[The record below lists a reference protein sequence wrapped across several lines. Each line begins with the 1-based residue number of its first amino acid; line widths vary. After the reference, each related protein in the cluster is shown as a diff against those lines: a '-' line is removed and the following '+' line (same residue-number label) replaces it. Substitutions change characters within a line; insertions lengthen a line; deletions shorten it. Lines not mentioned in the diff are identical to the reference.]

1 MVQPC
6 VRPTARLFAA
16 KLAAHSARFLT
27 TWVRPKRYWI
37 KKCLTT
43 KVPTIQRLTAQG
55 RLLAVILLCASSPN
69 LSAGETLAPY
79 TASYKTTAMG
89 LGMTLHRELSL
100 DPEGGYTLS
109 NKGRVLF
116 LSIEE
121 TARFR
126 ITDNRIMG
134 ERFDYKLGGL
144 ASRKRA
150 VRFEPER
157 GVIQSLRKKQWTE
170 VPWAP
175 DVYDRLSQQEQ
186 LRLELM
192 AGDSP
197 PAAITFKVI
206 DGPRVR
212 ERVIEWVGSERVTV
226 PAGSFDT
233 WHFRQLRDNDE
244 RASDIWVA
252 PDLAY
257 LMVLTRHREDNTVI
271 SIELL
276 DTSLDTTSR

>member
-1 MVQPC
+1 MVQC
-6 VRPTARLFAA
+6 CARLAA
-16 KLAAHSARFLT
+16 LLFVAQRVARSARFLT
-27 TWVRPKRYWI
+27 QREHPRRCWI
-37 KKCLTT
+37 TRCLTT
-43 KVPTIQRLTAQG
+43 KLPAIPYFTAQYKA
-55 RLLAVILLCASSPN
+55 LAVIVLCSSSPN
-69 LSAGETLAPY
+69 LSASEMLAPY
-79 TASYKTTAMG
+79 TASYKTSAMG
-89 LGMTLHRELSL
+89 LGMTLHRELSR

-121 TARFR
+121 TAQFR
-126 ITDNRIMG
+126 ITDSRIIG
-134 ERFDYKLGGL
+134 ERFDYKLAGL
-144 ASRKRA
+144 GSRKRA
-150 VRFEPER
+150 VRFEPEQ
-157 GVIQSLRKKQWTE
+157 GVIRSLRKKQWTE
-170 VPWAP
+170 VPWVP

-192 AGDSP
+192 ASDSP

-212 ERVIEWVGSERVTV
+212 ERVMEWVGNERITV

-244 RASDIWVA
+244 RESDIWVA
-252 PDLAY
+252 PELSY
-257 LMVLTRHREDNTVI
+257 LMVLTRHREDDSVI

-276 DTSLDTTSR
+276 DTSLDTRNL

>member
-1 MVQPC
+1 MFLPNANWIASQFSAYFMARVQ
-6 VRPTARLFAA
+6 V
-16 KLAAHSARFLT
+16 
-27 TWVRPKRYWI
+27 
-37 KKCLTT
+37 
-43 KVPTIQRLTAQG
+43 
-55 RLLAVILLCASSPN
+55 LLARRAWGLVVTLVTTFSANLPAS
-69 LSAGETLAPY
+69 ETLQPY

-89 LGMTLHRELSL
+89 LGMTLHRELSR
-100 DPEGGYTLS
+100 DPDGGYTLS

-116 LSIEE
+116 LSLEE
-121 TARFR
+121 TARFAV
-126 ITDNRIMG
+126 TDNRIIG

-144 ASRKRA
+144 GSRKRA

-170 VPWAP
+170 VPWEP

-192 AGDSP
+192 ASDSP
-197 PAAITFKVI
+197 PAAITFKII

-212 ERVIEWVGSERVTV
+212 ERVMEWVGNERITV

-233 WHFRQLRDNDE
+233 WHFRQRRDSDE

-252 PDLAY
+252 PELAY
-257 LMVLTRHREDNTVI
+257 LMVLTRHREDDTVI

-276 DTSLDTTSR
+276 DTSLDTSSR